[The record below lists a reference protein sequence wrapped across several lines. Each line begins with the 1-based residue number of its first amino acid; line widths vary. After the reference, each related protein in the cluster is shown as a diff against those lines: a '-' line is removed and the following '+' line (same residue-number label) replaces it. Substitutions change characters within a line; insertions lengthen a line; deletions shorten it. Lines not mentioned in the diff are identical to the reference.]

1 MKWLWPLFSGKIEA
15 RYPMNTFLSII
26 YIIMQNGLVL
36 VFDLDQTLID
46 SKGIVEE
53 MKHGWHTIEAYIEK
67 SINMR
72 LVNEIL
78 RPAINLRRSGKVSAI
93 LLLTNNR
100 VVTYIHFVE
109 RYIGRHLN
117 ILPESVFDYMMS
129 RDDPMRDQSTN
140 PPKSLMDV
148 ENILV
153 KLNKPIMHLERR
165 TFMFDDSSLHAIK
178 QDLVLNG
185 YPGHYIQVIGPEY
198 YYLPLYGCINK
209 GFIAGQEDLTDYRIV
224 LKAMSDVEALEII
237 PSILSPVNEILAL

>member
-1 MKWLWPLFSGKIEA
+1 
-15 RYPMNTFLSII
+15 
-26 YIIMQNGLVL
+26 MQNGLVL

-53 MKHGWHTIEAYIEK
+53 MKNGWETIEAYIQK
-67 SINMR
+67 SLNMR
-72 LVNEIL
+72 LINEIL
-78 RPAINLRRSGKVSAI
+78 KPAIELRRSGKVSAI

-100 VVTYIHFVE
+100 IESYIDSVE
-109 RYIGRHLN
+109 HYIGRHLN
-117 ILPESVFDYMMS
+117 ILPERVFDYMMS
-129 RDDPMRDQSTN
+129 RDDPMREKSFN

-148 ENILV
+148 ENILI
-153 KLNKPIMHLERR
+153 KLNKPIIHLERR

-178 QDLVLNG
+178 RDLVLNG

-209 GFIAGQEDLTDYRIV
+209 GFIAGQEDLTDYRIIN
-224 LKAMSDVEALEII
+224 KTMSEVEALKII